1 MSLNLYPE
9 LPILLVDDEESWICS
24 LELML
29 ARKGGMNHTVSCV
42 DSSMVMNVLAKQ
54 EFSLILL
61 DFTMPKLSAEEL
73 LPMIGRDYPDL
84 PVVVLTGHDQVNKA
98 VTCMKLG
105 AADYFVKTEDE
116 MCLLSGVQRVL
127 RFREMEHENQLLKS
141 GLLSTELKQC
151 ELFAE
156 IVTQTQ
162 SMEAIFHYVEA
173 IAGGNQPVLIRGESG
188 TGKELIA
195 MALHKSGRFNNPWL
209 AINVAGIDED
219 TFADTLFGHERGAY
233 PGADKARKGLIE
245 KAGNG
250 TLFLDEI
257 GSLSEASQ
265 LKLLRVL
272 QDGEFF
278 PVGSDQPRRSDARF
292 VVATNQDLKKLVQEG
307 RFRSDLYYRLKVHQ
321 LEIPPL
327 RERLEDIPL
336 LLEHFLAQAAKEFD
350 KKKPT
355 PPAELAVLL
364 QTYHFPGN
372 VRELESM
379 IYDAVSQ
386 HHQRKIS
393 MDVFKKA
400 MGRTGEVSEEPT
412 DLDMSLIQFGEQL
425 PTLKQAVNQLL
436 MEAMQRAK
444 GNQTMMAT
452 MLGLSRPALSKRLKK
467 LREADQ
473 S

>member
-9 LPILLVDDEESWICS
+9 LPILLVDDEESWLCT

-29 ARKGGMNHTVSCV
+29 ARQGGMNHTISCT
-42 DSSMVMNVLAKQ
+42 DSSMVMDILAAQK
-54 EFSLILL
+54 FCLMLL

-84 PVVVLTGHDQVNKA
+84 PVIILTGRDQVDTA
-98 VTCMKLG
+98 VICMKLG
-105 AADYFVKTEDE
+105 AVDYFIKTEDE
-116 MCLLSGVQRVL
+116 MRLLSGVQRIL
-127 RFREMEHENQLLKS
+127 RFREMELENQLLKS
-141 GLLSTELKQC
+141 GLLSAELKQPG
-151 ELFAE
+151 LFAG
-156 IVTQTQ
+156 IITQTQ

-173 IAGGNQPVLIRGESG
+173 VAGGNQPVLIQGESG

-195 MALHKSGRFNNPWL
+195 MALHKAGRADTPWL
-209 AINVAGIDED
+209 AINVAGIDEE
-219 TFADTLFGHERGAY
+219 TFSDTLFGHERGAY

-245 KAGNG
+245 KAGSG

-257 GSLSEASQ
+257 GSLSEVSQ

-278 PVGSDQPRRSDARF
+278 PVGSDRPRRANARF
-292 VVATNQDLKKLVQEG
+292 VVATNQDLRKLVQEG
-307 RFRSDLYYRLKVHQ
+307 SFRSDLYYRLKVHQ

-336 LLEHFLAQAAKEFD
+336 LLDHFLEEAAVEFA

-355 PPAELAVLL
+355 PPVELAVLL

-372 VRELESM
+372 VRELKSM
-379 IYDAVSQ
+379 VYDAVSQ
-386 HHQRKIS
+386 HHQRKMS

-400 MGRTGEVSEEPT
+400 MGRTAEAQKEVDGEGMPLV
-412 DLDMSLIQFGEQL
+412 QFSEQL
-425 PTLKQAVNQLL
+425 PTLKQVVNQLL
-436 MEAMQRAK
+436 VEAMQRAK

-467 LREADQ
+467 LREEDG
-473 S
+473 

>member
-1 MSLNLYPE
+1 MNLKLYPE
-9 LPILLVDDEESWICS
+9 LPILLVDDEENWLCS

-29 ARKGGMNHTVSCV
+29 ARQARINHVISCS
-42 DSSMVMNVLAKQ
+42 DSSMVMDILANQ
-54 EFSLILL
+54 EFSLVVL
-61 DFTMPKLSAEEL
+61 DFTMPGLSAEDL
-73 LPMIGRDYPDL
+73 LPIIGRDYPDL
-84 PVVVLTGHDQVNKA
+84 PVIILTGRDQVDTA
-98 VTCMKLG
+98 VNCMKLG
-105 AADYFVKTEDE
+105 AADYFIKTEDG
-116 MCLLSGVQRVL
+116 MRLLAGIQRVL
-127 RFREMEHENQLLKS
+127 RVREVECENRLLKN
-141 GLLSTELKQC
+141 GILAAELRQP

-156 IVTQTQ
+156 IVTQNQTMQ
-162 SMEAIFHYVEA
+162 SIFHYVEA
-173 IAGGNQPVLIRGESG
+173 VAGGSQPVLIHGESG

-195 MALHKSGRFNNPWL
+195 MALHKVGRVDDHWL

-233 PGADKARKGLIE
+233 PGADKVRKGLIE
-245 KAGNG
+245 QAGTG

-257 GSLSEASQ
+257 GSLSEVSQ

-278 PVGSDQPRRSDARF
+278 PVGSDRPHRSNARF
-292 VVATNQDLKKLVQEG
+292 VVATNQDLKKLVQNG

-327 RERLEDIPL
+327 RNRLEDIPL
-336 LLEHFLAQAAKEFD
+336 LLEHFLGQAAVEFN

-372 VRELESM
+372 IRELQSM
-379 IYDAVSQ
+379 VYDAVSQ
-386 HHQRKIS
+386 HHQRKMS

-400 MGRTGEVSEEPT
+400 MGRTGVADELDTDEEVPAV
-412 DLDMSLIQFGEQL
+412 QFGEQL
-425 PTLKQAVNQLL
+425 PSLKQAVRQLL
-436 MEAMQRAK
+436 MEAMQRTQ

-452 MLGLSRPALSKRLKK
+452 MLGISRPALSKRLKN
-467 LREADQ
+467 LREEDQ
-473 S
+473 